1 MPLIAVEG
9 QSIKLSPEPWLA
21 VNLSMFFPGIG
32 QLYVGERVRGLGF
45 LCSQLV
51 LIAIAVWSV
60 FSPNGNTV
68 TGISCLFPI
77 TAIYILNLFDA
88 YFCARRQLN
97 VQLSEKIPRINKD
110 PWFAVFLSRILPG
123 LGQLYLEKAILGGF
137 LLSLIIICSTLAN
150 IFSHLIIFIPIISAV
165 ACYDA
170 FVAFPKPKRSKQRL
184 ITLIALFVLGVGL
197 ISNYLPLWIE
207 QNIELFEIPSK
218 SMLPTLQVGDRIF
231 VHKFSPYSPQR
242 GDMVVFRV
250 PDSAKRLDNQS
261 NNNEAEYFIK
271 RVIGEPGQMIRITN
285 GMVYINN
292 QPLQE
297 AYIAEPPIYELAP
310 QIVPTDSYFVMGDNR
325 NNSFDSH
332 IWGFLQQ
339 GYIVGKAYKIYWPP
353 QRIQSLLISHSLKS
367 HTNAALNGN
376 GCSSPI
382 AIGIEG
388 NNRISKQN
396 CIAIRD
402 DVIDA
407 RL

>member
-9 QSIKLSPEPWLA
+9 QRINLSPEPWLT

-32 QLYVGERVRGLGF
+32 QLYIGEKVRGLGF
-45 LCSQLV
+45 LGGQLL
-51 LIAIAVWSV
+51 LIAIAAWSI

-68 TGISCLFPI
+68 TGMIFVFPI

-88 YFCARRQLN
+88 YFCAIRQLN
-97 VQLSEKIPRINKD
+97 VQLSEKIPRIKKD

-150 IFSHLIIFIPIISAV
+150 IFPHLIIFIPIISAV

-170 FVAFPKPKRSKQRL
+170 FVGFPKPKRSKRHL
-184 ITLIALFVLGVGL
+184 ITLIAIFVLGVGL
-197 ISNYLPLWIE
+197 ISNYFPLWIE

-231 VHKFSPYSPQR
+231 VHKSSLYSPQR

-250 PDSAKRLDNQS
+250 PDSVKSLDNQP

-271 RVIGEPGQMIRITN
+271 RVIGQPGQMIRITN

-310 QIVPTDSYFVMGDNR
+310 QVVPTDSYFVMGDNR

-353 QRIQSLLISHSLKS
+353 QRIQSLLTSH
-367 HTNAALNGN
+367 
-376 GCSSPI
+376 
-382 AIGIEG
+382 
-388 NNRISKQN
+388 
-396 CIAIRD
+396 
-402 DVIDA
+402 
-407 RL
+407 

>member
-32 QLYVGERVRGLGF
+32 QLYVGERVRGVGF

-51 LIAIAVWSV
+51 LIAIAAWSI

-88 YFCARRQLN
+88 YFCARRHLN

-123 LGQLYLEKAILGGF
+123 LGQFYLEKAILGGF
-137 LLSLIIICSTLAN
+137 LLSLIIICSSLAN
-150 IFSHLIIFIPIISAV
+150 IFSHLIVFIPIISAV

-170 FVAFPKPKRSKQRL
+170 FVVFPKPKRAKSHL
-184 ITLIALFVLGVGL
+184 ITLIALFVLVVGL

-207 QNIELFEIPSK
+207 QKIELFEIPSK
-218 SMLPTLQVGDRIF
+218 SMLPTLQVGDRIL
-231 VHKFSPYSPQR
+231 VHKSSPYSPQR

-250 PDSAKRLDNQS
+250 PDAAKRLDNQS

-271 RVIGEPGQMIRITN
+271 RVIGEPGQMIHITN
-285 GMVYINN
+285 GIVYINN

-297 AYIAEPPIYELAP
+297 VYIEEPPIYELEP
-310 QIVPTDSYFVMGDNR
+310 QVVPADSYFVMGDNR

-332 IWGFLQQ
+332 IWGFLKQ

-353 QRIQSLLISHSLKS
+353 QRVQSLLISHSLKS
-367 HTNAALNGN
+367 HTHAALNGN

-382 AIGIEG
+382 AIGVEG
-388 NNRISKQN
+388 NNRIAKKN

-402 DVIDA
+402 DVIDT

>member
-9 QSIKLSPEPWLA
+9 QNIKLSPEPWLA

-45 LCSQLV
+45 LCSQLI
-51 LIAIAVWSV
+51 LIAIAAWSI

-97 VQLSEKIPRINKD
+97 VQLSEKIPRIKKD

-150 IFSHLIIFIPIISAV
+150 IFPHLIVFLPIISAV

-170 FVAFPKPKRSKQRL
+170 FVGFPKPKSSKRHL
-184 ITLIALFVLGVGL
+184 ITLIAIFVLGMGL
-197 ISNYLPLWIE
+197 ISNYFPLWIE
-207 QNIELFEIPSK
+207 KNIELFEIPSK

-231 VHKFSPYSPQR
+231 VHKSSLYSPQR
-242 GDMVVFRV
+242 GDMIVFRV
-250 PDSAKRLDNQS
+250 PDSVKSLDMDNQS

-271 RVIGEPGQMIRITN
+271 RVIGQPGQIIRITN

-310 QIVPTDSYFVMGDNR
+310 QVVPTDSYFVMGDNR

-353 QRIQSLLISHSLKS
+353 QRIQSLLTSH
-367 HTNAALNGN
+367 
-376 GCSSPI
+376 
-382 AIGIEG
+382 
-388 NNRISKQN
+388 
-396 CIAIRD
+396 
-402 DVIDA
+402 
-407 RL
+407 